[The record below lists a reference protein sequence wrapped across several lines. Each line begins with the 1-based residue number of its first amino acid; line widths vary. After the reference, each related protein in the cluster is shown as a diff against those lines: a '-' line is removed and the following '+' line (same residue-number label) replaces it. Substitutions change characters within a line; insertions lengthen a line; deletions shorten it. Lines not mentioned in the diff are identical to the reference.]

1 MFDGML
7 LLQRQFKQEIL
18 GSIVLTIYNNK
29 TYQVDD
35 VDFSVT
41 PATMF
46 NWNGVW
52 TSYADYFSQVCA
64 LC

>member
-1 MFDGML
+1 ML

-18 GSIVLTIYNNK
+18 GSIVLTTYNNK
-29 TYQVDD
+29 TYQVGD

-41 PATMF
+41 PATVF
-46 NWNGVW
+46 NWNGVR